1 MSQTQTTLDAEKI
14 ASSADSVGVVH
25 DLGNLIQIASSALNI
40 VARNPNIHGA
50 GLEPVITGAKASLER
65 AGALVRQTISMAA
78 AQRAEEQSVDLAAVI
93 AELATLIRITWDQS
107 VQLDIDVPP
116 ALPFV
121 TCNGL
126 GLQNA
131 ILNILFNARQAMP
144 DGGVIFIRTVPIAI
158 DLGMGLE
165 LQIADSGVGMKPDTI
180 ARAFD
185 PFFTTRCDGLGGVGL
200 SMVERFARDAGGRVF
215 IESEYGVGTMVRLQL
230 PTSPTVRPSML
241 QIETSVA
248 NR

>member
-1 MSQTQTTLDAEKI
+1 MSQVQTTLDAEKTV
-14 ASSADSVGVVH
+14 SSADSVGVVH

-40 VARNPNIHGA
+40 VARNPNIQGA
-50 GLEPVITGAKASLER
+50 GLEPVINGAKTSLER
-65 AGALVRQTISMAA
+65 AGALVRETIGMATA
-78 AQRAEEQSVDLAAVI
+78 RRAEEQSVDLAAII

-131 ILNILFNARQAMP
+131 ILNILSNARQAMP
-144 DGGVIFIRTVPIAI
+144 DGGVIFIRTTPIAI
-158 DLGMGLE
+158 DIRMGLE
-165 LQIADSGVGMKPDTI
+165 LQVVDSGVGMKPDTI

-200 SMVERFARDAGGRVF
+200 SMVERFARDAGGRVL
-215 IESEYGVGTMVRLQL
+215 IESEYGVGTTVRLQL
-230 PTSPTVRPSML
+230 PTSPTFHPSTP
-241 QIETSVA
+241 QIETSLV
-248 NR
+248 NP